1 MHANDLPLIVEP
13 DQLEAVLGS
22 DGLLVVDLSKP
33 EVHQQYHVPGALH
46 LDYGRI
52 VQPQPPAMGMP
63 PAADHLAEVFAR
75 LGLTPETHVVAYDD
89 EGGGRAARLLWTLE
103 LAGHRHYSM
112 LNGGL
117 HAWANERHPLVAEP
131 VLRNLT
137 PYPVRINDSVLATK
151 AYVLTHLGDPETRL
165 IDARSPAEYQGVKA
179 FAARGGHI
187 PGAVNLE
194 WTETMDTQRNLRLK
208 DADTLH
214 DMLEVRGA
222 LPDREIVV
230 YCQTHHRSA
239 HLYVVLQSLGYQR
252 VRAYAGSWSEWGNT
266 PDLPIE

>member
-1 MHANDLPLIVEP
+1 MNVCDLPLIVEP
-13 DQLEAVLGS
+13 DQLEAALGNE
-22 DGLLVVDLSKP
+22 GLLVVDLCKP
-33 EVHQQYHVPGALH
+33 EIYHQYHVPGAMH
-46 LDYGRI
+46 LDYGQLI
-52 VQPQPPAMGMP
+52 QPRRPAMGLP
-63 PAADHLAEVFAR
+63 PDSER
-75 LGLTPETHVVAYDD
+75 LTELFSHMGLTPETRVVAYDD

-103 LAGHRHYSM
+103 LAGHKHYSL

-117 HAWANERHPLVAEP
+117 HAWANERHPLSGDP

-137 PYPVRINDSVLATK
+137 AYPVTLNEAPLATRE
-151 AYVLTHLGDPETRL
+151 YVLEHLGDPDVKL
-165 IDARSPAEYQGVKA
+165 LDARSPAEYQGTRV

-208 DADTLH
+208 DRDTLL

-222 LPDREIVV
+222 IPSREIIV

-239 HLYVVLQSLGYQR
+239 HLYIVLRSLGYQR
-252 VRAYAGSWSEWGNT
+252 VRAYAGSWSEWGNA
-266 PDLPIE
+266 PDLPVE